1 MRASEVGKMRERVAV
16 YAQTQTVDA
25 AGSISTTWDQSTAF
39 QWGPLND
46 VAWGA
51 GGELVWNYD
60 SPLFA
65 TWARVEPMGA
75 SQIALAN
82 RDDAQ
87 RIYRMT
93 IRYRTDITTNSQVI
107 WRGRKFDV
115 EGVLDPTE
123 QRVFLT
129 VMLREINA

>member
-1 MRASEVGKMRERVAV
+1 MRASDVGAMRERVQI
-16 YAQTQTVDA
+16 YSQTQTVDA
-25 AGSISTTWDQSTAF
+25 AGSISTTWTLA
-39 QWGPLND
+39 
-46 VAWGA
+46 AT
-51 GGELVWNYD
+51 
-60 SPLFA
+60 

-75 SQIALAN
+75 SAIVLAN

-87 RIYRMT
+87 RLYRMT
-93 IRYRTDITTNSQVI
+93 IRYRTTITTNSRVV
-107 WRGRKFDV
+107 WRSRKFDV

>member
-1 MRASEVGKMRERVAV
+1 MRASDVGAMRERVQI
-16 YAQTQTVDA
+16 YSQTQTVDA
-25 AGSISTTWDQSTAF
+25 AGSISTTWTLA
-39 QWGPLND
+39 
-46 VAWGA
+46 AT
-51 GGELVWNYD
+51 
-60 SPLFA
+60 

-75 SQIALAN
+75 SAIVLAN

-87 RIYRMT
+87 RLYRMT
-93 IRYRTDITTNSQVI
+93 IRYRTTITTNSQVR
-107 WRGRKFDV
+107 WRSRKFDV